1 MHKTKKIQKK
11 GKTKKKKKKQK
22 IFSYLP
28 VSTII
33 ILVSHNILY
42 YSNYY

>member
-1 MHKTKKIQKK
+1 MHKTKKYKK
-11 GKTKKKKKKQK
+11 GKTKKKQK

>member
-1 MHKTKKIQKK
+1 MHKNKSIKEKTKKEKIKNK
-11 GKTKKKKKKQK
+11 K
-22 IFSYLP
+22 IFYYLP